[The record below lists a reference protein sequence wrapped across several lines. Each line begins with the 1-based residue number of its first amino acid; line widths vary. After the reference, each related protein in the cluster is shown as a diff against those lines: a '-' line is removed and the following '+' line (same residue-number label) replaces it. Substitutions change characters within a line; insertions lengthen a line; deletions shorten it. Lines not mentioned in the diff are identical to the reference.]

1 MARNSTFRKC
11 SELKR
16 LLGLQPL
23 LNKSRKLH
31 SVTNKAKSS
40 MGDCAVSG
48 RKHTFARQNFRKYS
62 KSTAAM
68 NVYEELQTENS
79 DNENATTDDEDQT
92 LKLKILENAL
102 QYVPQ
107 FGWTVEALAAGAEE
121 EGLPP
126 VAHGVIS
133 RGPVE
138 LVEHFSS
145 TSTAHAISEAREYFD
160 EAQKADQHLGM
171 TDKIKFATRKR
182 LEMIVPHTD
191 SWPQAMALGALPQNA
206 PSTMKSIGDT
216 IDSIWTACGDYS
228 DSSSTS
234 YYTKRGMLSGIYIST
249 EMYMLTDTSKDFKDT
264 WDFLDRQIDTV
275 ISLSADIR
283 HIPQVT
289 GTVNNGLTSLFS
301 TVASMAMDVMQDRS
315 QGNLGGSRDR
325 DVGEEE
331 SSQRVDK

>member
-1 MARNSTFRKC
+1 MQSAERPASAAEFQVKENDSFATN
-11 SELKR
+11 
-16 LLGLQPL
+16 
-23 LNKSRKLH
+23 NKF
-31 SVTNKAKSS
+31 S
-40 MGDCAVSG
+40 MNDRAWLC
-48 RKHTFARQNFRKYS
+48 RKHALAQHYFRKYS
-62 KSTAAM
+62 KSSTAM
-68 NVYEELQTENS
+68 NVYDELETENS
-79 DNENATTDDEDQT
+79 DNGNTSTGGEDEA
-92 LKLKILENAL
+92 LKLRILDNAL

-107 FGWTVEALAAGAEE
+107 FGWTVEALAAGAED

-126 VAHGVIS
+126 VAHGLIS

-145 TSTAHAISEAREYFD
+145 ISTAHAVSEAREHFD
-160 EAQKADQHLGM
+160 EAHKAEQHLGM

-182 LEMIVPHTD
+182 LEMIAPHTD

-206 PSTMKSIGDT
+206 PGTMKNIGDT

-228 DSSSTS
+228 DNSSTS

-275 ISLSADIR
+275 LNLSADIR
-283 HIPQVT
+283 NIPQVT

-301 TVASMAMDVMQDRS
+301 TVASMAIDVMQDRG
-315 QGNLGGSRDR
+315 QGNKLVTIVIEMLAKKNQAWISR
-325 DVGEEE
+325 ELTKE
-331 SSQRVDK
+331 